1 LKLIPEKLTSIPGQ
15 HLSPNCFVLL
25 AAGVSKPQQRVVH
38 IAQLDAR
45 SSKSLAYRQTKLH
58 IGWMRF
64 DNDAQTLE
72 FQNVAVQSLFSR
84 FKTRRPEF
92 YLARTASLEA
102 WPFGNILMVL
112 VKPPNAQAENAAV
125 FHIEITKVSQN
136 PLSAARRA
144 EPLPPPSL

>member
-1 LKLIPEKLTSIPGQ
+1 LILEANPRQSIPGPN
-15 HLSPNCFVLL
+15 LSPIVLSSSL
-25 AAGVSKPQQRVVH
+25 PACPTPAQCAVH
-38 IAQLDAR
+38 VAQLDAR